1 MKIFKPKFWMLRH
14 ISLFAIFLLPVS
26 LLIQFLLL
34 MKKFLSKQVTFPVPV
49 FCVGNIF
56 LGGTG
61 KTPISIKIS
70 KILSKLKKKPAIIK
84 KFYKNQFD
92 EVQLIKSKVNS
103 IFLNSSREKAINSA
117 IKKNFDVIIMDDGF
131 QDYTIKKD
139 LNILCFNQNQQLGN
153 GLTIPSGPLRENF
166 KSIKN
171 SNIIIINGN
180 PLKEF
185 EDKIEKISKEVKI
198 FYCKYIPLNIS
209 KFRNKKLIAFAGI
222 GNPNNFFDL
231 LKENN
236 LNIIEQIKFA
246 DHHHYL
252 DLELNNLIQK
262 SELNNAI
269 LLTTEK
275 DYMRISEEYKEKIK
289 YLKIK
294 SKIQNRDKFI
304 EEIKKYI

>member
-231 LKENN
+231 LKKNKLKVTKKIYYPDHYIYSKHDIENLLIIAKKEN
-236 LNIIEQIKFA
+236 LS
-246 DHHHYL
+246 
-252 DLELNNLIQK
+252 LI
-262 SELNNAI
+262 
-269 LLTTEK
+269 TTEK
-275 DYMRISEEYKEKIK
+275 DYFRLKKLGYQKKSIFSIS
-289 YLKIK
+289 K
-294 SKIQNRDKFI
+294 S
-304 EEIKKYI
+304 

>member
-1 MKIFKPKFWMLRH
+1 
-14 ISLFAIFLLPVS
+14 
-26 LLIQFLLL
+26 

-231 LKENN
+231 LKKNKLKVTKKIYYPDHYIYSKHDIENLLIIAKKEN
-236 LNIIEQIKFA
+236 LS
-246 DHHHYL
+246 
-252 DLELNNLIQK
+252 LI
-262 SELNNAI
+262 
-269 LLTTEK
+269 TTEK
-275 DYMRISEEYKEKIK
+275 DYFRLKKLGYQKKVSFLSVKVKFNKENELINELKK
-289 YLKIK
+289 YL
-294 SKIQNRDKFI
+294 
-304 EEIKKYI
+304 